1 MKNNVKQFKVIFKEQ
16 EKKDGTKFWK
26 MLTILK
32 GKGKDG
38 KDLFAPIRFG
48 DAVNTN
54 IWKHKNQVVSAE
66 NKEMEDGSQNI
77 RIPKDFKPY
86 EYKGKKI
93 YPYIYI
99 QEITGYKESV
109 YKGNGEDNYINADDV
124 DFSLD
129 GEDEPIK

>member
-1 MKNNVKQFKVIFKEQ
+1 MKNNNVKQFKVIFKEQ

-26 MLTILK
+26 MLTIIK
-32 GKGKDG
+32 KDG
-38 KDLFAPIRFG
+38 KNAFAPIRFG

-54 IWKHKNQVVSAE
+54 IWKHKNQVVTAE
-66 NKEMEDGSQNI
+66 NKTMEDGSKNI

-86 EYKGKKI
+86 EYKGKTI
-93 YPYIYI
+93 FPYIYI

-109 YKGNGEDNYINADDV
+109 YKGNGENNYVDADDV